1 MVKLKDR
8 YYSIIEN
15 DRKEKQIKRH
25 SQQYLKE
32 LNNSYLKLAEL
43 TYKSGISAETFNKLW
58 IKIIC

>member
-1 MVKLKDR
+1 MMKLKDR

-43 TYKSGISAETFNKLW
+43 TYKSGISAEIFIINKEDNS
-58 IKIIC
+58 

>member
-1 MVKLKDR
+1 MMKLKDR

-15 DRKEKQIKRH
+15 GRKEKQIKRH

-43 TYKSGISAETFNKLW
+43 TYKSGISAEIFNKLW

>member
-1 MVKLKDR
+1 MMKLKDR
-8 YYSIIEN
+8 CYYIIEN

-43 TYKSGISAETFNKLW
+43 TYKSGISAEIFIINKER
-58 IKIIC
+58 

>member
-43 TYKSGISAETFNKLW
+43 TYKSGISAEIFNKLW

>member
-1 MVKLKDR
+1 MMKLKDR

-25 SQQYLKE
+25 SQQYLKG

-43 TYKSGISAETFNKLW
+43 TYKSGISAEIFNKLW